1 MESFEDAVVVPL
13 VPLETEPSAET
24 MLRMLLNR
32 EALLI
37 NRVSTP
43 TTIKASGMVAQS
55 TGAFAKAI
63 SDAVSHAG
71 RTASASSD
79 LYRVILPTGSAT
91 RDLVPAVGG
100 GYRGLVRATGSTK
113 FAGQVRLVPA
123 AAGAGAT
130 LAAGPLIATVGLA
143 VAGEMLAQHQM
154 NKKLDA
160 ISNAIAGIQLHID
173 AQERSILTTAAK
185 QAEKVAAYLL
195 DQAKIPSISSAPHAF
210 GELDNLT
217 NTYIDRLDRWLNI
230 AADFRD
236 ADRVNAPALMK
247 ALVGSRESQSQHFEH
262 MVAQTYEA
270 LALRARVVVLE
281 KVASEFANKDR
292 SLPHVQNVLREEL
305 SALADRQFQLV
316 ALLDELNILRL
327 DAMRG
332 PVVTAGKKTLET
344 RTSFARLAKALHSMP
359 DSIPMLTEADET
371 VLELAPSQDGF
382 KVMSPS

>member
-1 MESFEDAVVVPL
+1 
-13 VPLETEPSAET
+13 
-24 MLRMLLNR
+24 
-32 EALLI
+32 
-37 NRVSTP
+37 
-43 TTIKASGMVAQS
+43 
-55 TGAFAKAI
+55 
-63 SDAVSHAG
+63 
-71 RTASASSD
+71 
-79 LYRVILPTGSAT
+79 
-91 RDLVPAVGG
+91 
-100 GYRGLVRATGSTK
+100 
-113 FAGQVRLVPA
+113 
-123 AAGAGAT
+123 
-130 LAAGPLIATVGLA
+130 
-143 VAGEMLAQHQM
+143 
-154 NKKLDA
+154 
-160 ISNAIAGIQLHID
+160 
-173 AQERSILTTAAK
+173 
-185 QAEKVAAYLL
+185 
-195 DQAKIPSISSAPHAF
+195 
-210 GELDNLT
+210 
-217 NTYIDRLDRWLNI
+217 
-230 AADFRD
+230 
-236 ADRVNAPALMK
+236 MK